1 MLQLVCVA
9 SLLANV
15 WIPLGFLNFCQEFME
30 PNGTSVSLV
39 QESSLSVGSQGP
51 SSPDLTLPSSD
62 IAGVGEQNGLG
73 EEEGEEALVEKQ
85 HGPWE
90 PELQGLPLAFSLMHT
105 WDMECAVHTTP
116 FAKDVAS
123 DTERERDWETGLLMK
138 TCWPRKIVAS
148 FSVNTLSH
156 MTQEAH
162 FK

>member
-1 MLQLVCVA
+1 
-9 SLLANV
+9 
-15 WIPLGFLNFCQEFME
+15 ME

-90 PELQGLPLAFSLMHT
+90 PEL
-105 WDMECAVHTTP
+105 
-116 FAKDVAS
+116 
-123 DTERERDWETGLLMK
+123 
-138 TCWPRKIVAS
+138 
-148 FSVNTLSH
+148 
-156 MTQEAH
+156 
-162 FK
+162 